1 MIQNA
6 SSDEMGSEA
15 MQIGIFSIEVWCTI
29 FEKEIMLLKEDQ
41 NMNTLIKSSNWQS
54 IAQMLLNG
62 LISINIDQSDTSID
76 DETDMNL
83 FFKCNEALQF
93 LTHIIGEQVLEI
105 TFSFVQQL
113 LEHSEG

>member
-1 MIQNA
+1 
-6 SSDEMGSEA
+6 
-15 MQIGIFSIEVWCTI
+15 
-29 FEKEIMLLKEDQ
+29 
-41 NMNTLIKSSNWQS
+41 
-54 IAQMLLNG
+54 MLLNG

-105 TFSFVQQL
+105 TFSFVQ
-113 LEHSEG
+113 